1 MKNMNNKSWFKAI
14 AVFVAL
20 GMICM
25 ILGCGGKMTLI
36 QTKPSGA
43 EIRVNGQIVGESPTQ
58 VKLKKKK
65 SVILAEKEGY
75 EDAMQITKG
84 EANGGCIAAVVI
96 VGLLLMPLALF
107 ALPACWEA
115 PDNVYLK
122 LERIEGEAGRQSS
135 N

>member
-1 MKNMNNKSWFKAI
+1 M
-14 AVFVAL
+14 
-20 GMICM
+20 
-25 ILGCGGKMTLI
+25 
-36 QTKPSGA
+36 
-43 EIRVNGQIVGESPTQ
+43 VNGQSVGESPTQ

-75 EDAMQITKG
+75 EDAMQITKS

-107 ALPACWEA
+107 ALPVCWEA

-122 LERIEGEAGRQSS
+122 LDPKASGEAGR
-135 N
+135 